1 MEEEQRK
8 IDEEKRRIEEERRRL
23 EEERR
28 KKQEEEERK
37 RREEM
42 DRKKREEEEK
52 MLEEKARSL
61 EEKVRYIQNERRKM
75 EEERLRIQKGNKE
88 MEDEESKIIE
98 EESKNK
104 RIKEINNRQIYDLY
118 SYKDTEIKTF
128 INDYKKSKYKVM
140 DQPFPERKTIT
151 ISIQNDEN
159 FYNNLN
165 ENTQFSQ
172 IDERRRIETLNEN
185 NNLVNNSTYVLRSS
199 SQCPGCGRLINNG
212 LNFVEVENSMC
223 PGCGRMTIQ
232 NLTQ

>member
-1 MEEEQRK
+1 MN
-8 IDEEKRRIEEERRRL
+8 
-23 EEERR
+23 
-28 KKQEEEERK
+28 
-37 RREEM
+37 
-42 DRKKREEEEK
+42 RKKREEEEK
-52 MLEEKARSL
+52 MLEEKARIL

-104 RIKEINNRQIYDLY
+104 RIKEINNNRQIYDLY

>member
-28 KKQEEEERK
+28 KKQEEEERR

-42 DRKKREEEEK
+42 NRKKREEEEK
-52 MLEEKARSL
+52 MLEEKARIL

-128 INDYKKSKYKVM
+128 ISDYKKSKYKVM
-140 DQPFPERKTIT
+140 DQPFQERKTIT

-165 ENTQFSQ
+165 ENTRFSQ
-172 IDERRRIETLNEN
+172 IDERRRIGTLNEN
-185 NNLVNNSTYVLRSS
+185 NNLVNNSTYVLRNS